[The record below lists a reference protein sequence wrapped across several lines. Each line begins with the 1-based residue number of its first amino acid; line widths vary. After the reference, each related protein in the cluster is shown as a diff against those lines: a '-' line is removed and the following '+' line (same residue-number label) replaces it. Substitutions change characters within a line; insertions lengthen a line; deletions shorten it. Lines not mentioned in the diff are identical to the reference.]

1 MITKSTVLK
10 EGQMGKTSFSSQEVF
25 SETEKHTE
33 NKEVKEEDK
42 RWQME
47 RKMVLKSEKRRL

>member
-1 MITKSTVLK
+1 MDDRIVLT

-25 SETEKHTE
+25 SETDKHTE

-47 RKMVLKSEKRRL
+47 RKMVLKAEKRRL